1 MLEISSKLEN
11 KRDNNNII
19 SKQDKNSWLQY
30 QKYQANI
37 FTENKNKYSG
47 DINKKTRG
55 WNYVKK
61 VDLVCDSIKTSMCN
75 IFSYLAKLFIC
86 S

>member
-1 MLEISSKLEN
+1 MATNGLINPLTVLPIVFYYMLEISSKLEN

-47 DINKKTRG
+47 DINKKNKR
-55 WNYVKK
+55 VELCKK
-61 VDLVCDSIKTSMCN
+61 GGSCLW
-75 IFSYLAKLFIC
+75 
-86 S
+86 